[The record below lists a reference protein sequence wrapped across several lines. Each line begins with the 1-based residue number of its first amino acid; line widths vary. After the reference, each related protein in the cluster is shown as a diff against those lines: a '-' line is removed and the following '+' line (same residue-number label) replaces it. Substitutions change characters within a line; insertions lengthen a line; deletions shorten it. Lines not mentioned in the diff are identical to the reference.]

1 MIQKPLSLKVLTT
14 IALAICTF
22 GLSTVNAQETLPVD
36 TAKKMPTK
44 PWKISNSLAITFS
57 QVSLSNWAAGG
68 ENSVSGNGT
77 YAINANYKK
86 GNNSW
91 ETAFEIAYGETRQGD
106 AKSIK
111 NDDRIQFATKYGRK
125 ASEKW
130 NYTVLGSFKS
140 QMLPGEDNPTDRN
153 VVSDW
158 MAPGYFGLSIGM
170 DYKPTSKISI
180 FISPLSAKLTV
191 VNRQD
196 LADLGS
202 YGVKKAE
209 YDGLGNKVK
218 DGENMLQEAGAFI
231 KAQGIFPIYKEKIAL
246 TSKLELYSNFIKDP
260 QNIDVLAENTLD
272 AKINNWLTAKIF
284 VLAFYDDNSKTGKD
298 TNGDGKMDKY
308 SAKIQVKE
316 IFGLGIGVK
325 W

>member
-1 MIQKPLSLKVLTT
+1 MKQSVLSKKQFIN
-14 IALAICTF
+14 IAFLF
-22 GLSTVNAQETLPVD
+22 FLLSSTNLSAQEPTD
-36 TAKKMPTK
+36 SAKKAPEK
-44 PWKISNSLAITFS
+44 PWKITNALSITFS

-91 ETAFEIAYGETRQGD
+91 ETTFEIAYGETRQGD

-130 NYTVLGSFKS
+130 NYTILGSFKS

-170 DYKPTSKISI
+170 DYKPTQKISV
-180 FISPLSAKLTV
+180 FISPLAAKLTI

-202 YGVKKAE
+202 FGVKKAV
-209 YDGLGNKVK
+209 YDGLGNKIK
-218 DGENMLQEAGAFI
+218 NGENMLQEAGAFI
-231 KAQGIFPIYKEKIAL
+231 KAQGVFPIHKEKITL
-246 TSKLELYSNFIKDP
+246 TSKFELYSNYIKDP

-272 AKINNWLTAKIF
+272 AKINSWLTAKLF